1 MSDVQNKT
9 APEAATSET
18 ESVVDNK
25 QSTATIV
32 AETAEKIK
40 AVYQPSGCVSRIIE
54 TTGDISSMS
63 LLVGGL
69 STVMSIQE
77 LNGLFLVFHRGI
89 PLYLTV
95 PTLRLSW
102 CDIYGAVIIMAT
114 DGNKP
119 VSMTPEQVQAARAWL
134 LRHSV

>member
-1 MSDVQNKT
+1 MSDVQKKT

-18 ESVVDNK
+18 EKVDAK
-25 QSTATIV
+25 QSTTAIV
-32 AETAEKIK
+32 AESAEKIK

-77 LNGLFLVFHRGI
+77 LNGLFLVFHRDI

>member
-40 AVYQPSGCVSRIIE
+40 AVYQPSR
-54 TTGDISSMS
+54 
-63 LLVGGL
+63 
-69 STVMSIQE
+69 
-77 LNGLFLVFHRGI
+77 VF
-89 PLYLTV
+89 
-95 PTLRLSW
+95 
-102 CDIYGAVIIMAT
+102 
-114 DGNKP
+114 
-119 VSMTPEQVQAARAWL
+119 E
-134 LRHSV
+134 

>member
-1 MSDVQNKT
+1 MSDVQKKT
-9 APEAATSET
+9 APEMAVSET

-25 QSTATIV
+25 QSTDTIV
-32 AETAEKIK
+32 AEAAEKIK
-40 AVYQPSGCVSRIIE
+40 VVYQPSGCVSRIIE

-77 LNGLFLVFHRGI
+77 LNGLFLVFHRDI